1 MDRKY
6 KYYMLCRDMAKT
18 TPFLRADGS
27 PVVTTAVSE
36 REAWNKIKGLLEA
49 RLATQDYLCEVE
61 LVPVKKGENADAS
74 SNEEAAPDTNLELDT
89 ALEGLKNVLRDQG
102 RLSNKNFL

>member
-1 MDRKY
+1 MERKY
-6 KYYMLCRDMAKT
+6 KYFMLCRDLAKT

-27 PVVTTAVSE
+27 PVVTTAVNE
-36 REAWNKIKGLLEA
+36 REAWNKLKGLLEA
-49 RLATQDYLCEVE
+49 RLVTQDYLCEVE
-61 LVPVKKGENADAS
+61 LVPVKKGETTDAAE
-74 SNEEAAPDTNLELDT
+74 NNLELDT

>member
-1 MDRKY
+1 MERKY
-6 KYYMLCRDMAKT
+6 KYFMLCRDLAKT

-27 PVVTTAVSE
+27 PVVTTEVNE
-36 REAWNKIKGLLEA
+36 REAWNKLKGLLEA
-49 RLATQDYLCEVE
+49 RLVTQDYLCEVE
-61 LVPVKKGENADAS
+61 LVPVKKGETTDAAENDNVS
-74 SNEEAAPDTNLELDT
+74 SDTNLELDT